1 MMPFTPDSF
10 EAQSL
15 NARPNGGYFLPGVW
29 LMKLHLAIASSLAL
43 SLMILPSMTFAQ
55 APASSNPATGGTVAP
70 EPAKDAPSA
79 PGSQSVGNAESE
91 ANSIATKIEQ
101 ARKQGKDVTKPE
113 TEEKQ
118 GEAAL
123 QAGYKAEAAQHF
135 RRAEDELGTM

>member
-1 MMPFTPDSF
+1 MK
-10 EAQSL
+10 
-15 NARPNGGYFLPGVW
+15 YFLSLSGII
-29 LMKLHLAIASSLAL
+29 IASSLYLAA
-43 SLMILPSMTFAQ
+43 PGFAQ
-55 APASSNPATGGTVAP
+55 TTPNPNPATGGTVAS

-101 ARKQGKDVTKPE
+101 ARNQGKDVTKPE